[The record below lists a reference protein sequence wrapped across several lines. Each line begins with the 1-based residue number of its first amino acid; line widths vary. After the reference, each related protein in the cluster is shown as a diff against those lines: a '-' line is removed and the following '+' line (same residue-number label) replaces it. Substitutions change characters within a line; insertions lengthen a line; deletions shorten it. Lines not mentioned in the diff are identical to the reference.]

1 MLILI
6 AKDLGPAPAQ
16 LPRQDNSNV
25 DLVLISRNKEAEFE
39 TKDSSNPEQVYT
51 ETKHLLFTI
60 IKALPSLSEE
70 ADIKGVLV
78 AAQKHAREKNDA
90 SLGEKI
96 KKIVQNCRK
105 LVDAGIITEQ
115 DNFSK
120 LRKDLVE
127 ELINYEGQIK
137 KTNLEIVKLKE
148 VLNNIQEHNKFLE
161 QQYEAYKV
169 YLSNVREQVTN
180 KNNEKAK
187 NSTVKTKGPFKFS
200 HTKLMQDKIIMES
213 EVPDERRANIF
224 FSFAEAEG
232 SPGSFLIT
240 VLYKSRKIS
249 EMKVVLDDLLDRQQ
263 HNQLELETEFL
274 VLNVNLLVHLL
285 NKHFMK

>member
-1 MLILI
+1 
-6 AKDLGPAPAQ
+6 
-16 LPRQDNSNV
+16 
-25 DLVLISRNKEAEFE
+25 
-39 TKDSSNPEQVYT
+39 
-51 ETKHLLFTI
+51 
-60 IKALPSLSEE
+60 
-70 ADIKGVLV
+70 
-78 AAQKHAREKNDA
+78 
-90 SLGEKI
+90 
-96 KKIVQNCRK
+96 
-105 LVDAGIITEQ
+105 
-115 DNFSK
+115 
-120 LRKDLVE
+120 
-127 ELINYEGQIK
+127 
-137 KTNLEIVKLKE
+137 
-148 VLNNIQEHNKFLE
+148 LE

-187 NSTVKTKGPFKFS
+187 NSNVKTKGPFKFS

>member
-1 MLILI
+1 
-6 AKDLGPAPAQ
+6 
-16 LPRQDNSNV
+16 
-25 DLVLISRNKEAEFE
+25 
-39 TKDSSNPEQVYT
+39 
-51 ETKHLLFTI
+51 
-60 IKALPSLSEE
+60 
-70 ADIKGVLV
+70 
-78 AAQKHAREKNDA
+78 
-90 SLGEKI
+90 
-96 KKIVQNCRK
+96 
-105 LVDAGIITEQ
+105 
-115 DNFSK
+115 
-120 LRKDLVE
+120 
-127 ELINYEGQIK
+127 
-137 KTNLEIVKLKE
+137 
-148 VLNNIQEHNKFLE
+148 LE

>member
-1 MLILI
+1 LRMGKTTETQISITLNEIYFIHSLVVQHLDVLTAKNKDSMLILI

-39 TKDSSNPEQVYT
+39 TKDSSNPEQIYT

-137 KTNLEIVKLKE
+137 K
-148 VLNNIQEHNKFLE
+148 NKPRNCKIKRSSKQYSRT
-161 QQYEAYKV
+161 QQI
-169 YLSNVREQVTN
+169 LGT
-180 KNNEKAK
+180 
-187 NSTVKTKGPFKFS
+187 T
-200 HTKLMQDKIIMES
+200 I
-213 EVPDERRANIF
+213 
-224 FSFAEAEG
+224 
-232 SPGSFLIT
+232 
-240 VLYKSRKIS
+240 
-249 EMKVVLDDLLDRQQ
+249 
-263 HNQLELETEFL
+263 
-274 VLNVNLLVHLL
+274 
-285 NKHFMK
+285 